1 MKFTKHW
8 LQELINIDLTTE
20 KLAEQLTMV
29 GLEVDSIK
37 TVADDFHGVV
47 VGEILEV
54 KPHPNADKLT
64 VCQVN
69 VGAAEPVLN
78 IVCGAKNVRPK
89 LKVPVAL
96 VGAEL
101 PNNFKIKSRT
111 LKQEPGFFAVSIIR
125 YSKSYVRVK
134 LKPYKFRSCT
144 PLSPAQ

>member
-37 TVADDFHGVV
+37 TVAGDFHGVV

-64 VCQVN
+64 VCQVSVG

-96 VGAEL
+96 VGAE
-101 PNNFKIKSRT
+101 
-111 LKQEPGFFAVSIIR
+111 
-125 YSKSYVRVK
+125 
-134 LKPYKFRSCT
+134 
-144 PLSPAQ
+144 